1 LHDWEI
7 TQHRH
12 ANLGQFLYVQGGH
25 AMLDVEGA
33 VTEIDEPA
41 VQIVPPMCVHGFRFS
56 HDIAGYV
63 ITLALPLFDWLQ
75 DSLGNAAPALLRAG
89 CYAVGADKPYIDQLC
104 QRIDLEY
111 AAVAPGRD
119 FLLHSLVGA
128 LGSWVA
134 RQQHE
139 QREADGWPERGQ
151 HHTGSFSRLVEQ
163 HFHEHWS
170 IGQYAAALAITTAQL
185 NNVCRRSLGCSALEH
200 VHRRVLLEA
209 KRNLIYTT
217 MTIAQ
222 IADVLGFSDVAYFS
236 RFFRRLARVSP
247 REFRHKQASY
257 GRTPA

>member
-12 ANLGQFLYVQGGH
+12 ADLGQFLYVQAGH
-25 AMLDVEGA
+25 AVLDVEGSI
-33 VTEIDEPA
+33 TEIGEPA
-41 VQIVPPMCVHGFRFS
+41 VQVVPPMCVHGFRFS
-56 HDIAGYV
+56 QDIAGYV

-75 DSLGNAAPALLRAG
+75 NSLGDAAPALLRAG
-89 CYAVGADKPYIDQLC
+89 CYAVGADKLYIDQLC

-111 AAVAPGRD
+111 AAVALGRD

-139 QREADGWPERGQ
+139 QREADWRPERGQ
-151 HHTGSFSRLVEQ
+151 QHTASFSRLVEQ
-163 HFHEHWS
+163 HFPEHWS
-170 IGQYAAALAITTAQL
+170 VARYATALAITTAQL

-222 IADVLGFSDVAYFS
+222 ISDLLGFSDVAYFS
-236 RFFRRLARVSP
+236 RFFRRLECVSP
-247 REFRHKQASY
+247 REFRQKQASY
-257 GRTPA
+257 GRRPA